1 MRSNHA
7 KNTLLTV
14 AATIAVVAS
23 SSLPAVAVNCPPGEI
38 PRDDGFGC
46 EPAPVRVP
54 EPTSILGIIAVG
66 GLIGKKAFDAQKVC
80 K

>member
-1 MRSNHA
+1 ML

-23 SSLPAVAVNCPPGEI
+23 SSLPAAAVNCPPGQV
-38 PRDDGFGC
+38 PDADGFGC
-46 EPAPVRVP
+46 VDAPIKVP
-54 EPTSILGIIAVG
+54 EPTSILGILAVG